1 MCEWR
6 GVEREREW
14 KERKQACHVHK
25 SDREIQLRWRRQGRR
40 GTTVYICIA
49 NAYYSIKIA
58 LLRVLNWSRQL
69 SETRTR
75 AHTHTHTRTHTG
87 PCVRPQAHA
96 HAINVTAEARGIC
109 TLIQSGTHWMD
120 MWIWPVVVV
129 GVRALA
135 GPLIQL
141 QSRCHSKTHIN
152 VSYKL
157 W

>member
-1 MCEWR
+1 MCERSW
-6 GVEREREW
+6 RERVW
-14 KERKQACHVHK
+14 KGRKQACHVHK
-25 SDREIQLRWRRQGRR
+25 SDREIQWRRQGRR

-58 LLRVLNWSRQL
+58 LLRVLNWSGQL

-75 AHTHTHTRTHTG
+75 AHTHTHTHWALCAPTGTRTRNQCHSRSQGNLHTYSVWHTLNG
-87 PCVRPQAHA
+87 YVNMASS
-96 HAINVTAEARGIC
+96 VGI
-109 TLIQSGTHWMD
+109 
-120 MWIWPVVVV
+120 
-129 GVRALA
+129 RALA